1 MCGLTFSN
9 GIKFYSEKKIRKS
22 LDFMKHRGPDGS
34 SMLLFKKDQIIM
46 GQTRLAINDPS
57 TKGMQPMNLGKIYL
71 ICNGEIYNYKYLK
84 RKFFSNNKFKSKS
97 DSEIIIHAYKKWG
110 IKFLNYIEGMFSL
123 VIWDKN
129 KNKVIAARDSLGI
142 KPLYYIKDSLQLVI
156 SSEINGLIPY
166 INKFELNKKSLNK
179 LFHHNFISSPD
190 SIISE
195 IMKLEPGHMIILDKK
210 KFTKIKYHNF
220 KFKNINPD
228 KFNRK
233 YFLNILS
240 NVVNENATLSDR
252 KVGLFLSSGLDSLGI
267 FELMKSKVK
276 TLSIN
281 NIDKEA
287 DKLNRILK
295 NNKIDYKINLNKKI
309 DITKII
315 KKISKTIDEPLFS
328 MNLFFTYFLCS
339 EASKKKIK
347 VAISGSGGDELF
359 NSYEWHKI
367 KLSSYSN
374 FTINILE
381 KLIKLLRFLNIK
393 SNNLKSITNKNLYI
407 NNYIDR
413 VYSNF
418 NHQKL
423 NNILKVNYSKK
434 ILQKSFKFC
443 DEIYQNLISNDIY
456 NYCGNQHAQILDKIG
471 MLHGIE
477 IRVPFFDRRLFEYKL
492 KFNNKLITDKKL
504 ILKDLLKQSRKINF
518 IESRKIGGRF
528 NLNPNVETL
537 NLWRKELIKNKSMLD
552 EYFNMDYIIKLDIKK
567 NYKLYYF
574 MYFFLSWY
582 TEMYKKYKSVN

>member
-1 MCGLTFSN
+1 
-9 GIKFYSEKKIRKS
+9 
-22 LDFMKHRGPDGS
+22 
-34 SMLLFKKDQIIM
+34 
-46 GQTRLAINDPS
+46 
-57 TKGMQPMNLGKIYL
+57 
-71 ICNGEIYNYKYLK
+71 
-84 RKFFSNNKFKSKS
+84 
-97 DSEIIIHAYKKWG
+97 
-110 IKFLNYIEGMFSL
+110 MFSL

-309 DITKII
+309 DITK
-315 KKISKTIDEPLFS
+315 L
-328 MNLFFTYFLCS
+328 
-339 EASKKKIK
+339 
-347 VAISGSGGDELF
+347 
-359 NSYEWHKI
+359 
-367 KLSSYSN
+367 
-374 FTINILE
+374 
-381 KLIKLLRFLNIK
+381 
-393 SNNLKSITNKNLYI
+393 
-407 NNYIDR
+407 
-413 VYSNF
+413 
-418 NHQKL
+418 
-423 NNILKVNYSKK
+423 
-434 ILQKSFKFC
+434 
-443 DEIYQNLISNDIY
+443 
-456 NYCGNQHAQILDKIG
+456 
-471 MLHGIE
+471 
-477 IRVPFFDRRLFEYKL
+477 
-492 KFNNKLITDKKL
+492 
-504 ILKDLLKQSRKINF
+504 
-518 IESRKIGGRF
+518 
-528 NLNPNVETL
+528 
-537 NLWRKELIKNKSMLD
+537 
-552 EYFNMDYIIKLDIKK
+552 
-567 NYKLYYF
+567 
-574 MYFFLSWY
+574 
-582 TEMYKKYKSVN
+582 